1 VLPSEIKSPNFV
13 ENKVRIDKQSFLIVL
28 PKNKE
33 ASHLKLDLDDVHRLS
48 RGLFLV
54 ASRSPEIKMAFS
66 CLPHYRFRRVREI
79 PKIRNADSALK
90 EKRTYALVAYRFS
103 YPTAMQ
109 KKQIQRIIRK
119 TPCVRLRPGI
129 LLFPHL
135 RAKELAKQKSNSET
149 VLRNSKDFAI
159 EAREIGAAVTR
170 WTRLKLVNDEGRKLL
185 RSTIEMM
192 VAAELGT
199 IDSKFKSLAEEA
211 SGMILTRRKARE
223 KFSVLHTR
231 LSLFKSR
238 LRVLQDVW
246 QYDTEK
252 QQKRTYNI
260 MLRVRKK
267 IDELPETTLTPA

>member
-1 VLPSEIKSPNFV
+1 MLPGEAKSPNCI
-13 ENKVRIDKQSFLIVL
+13 ENRIRIDKQSFLIVL
-28 PKNKE
+28 PKNNE
-33 ASHLKLDLDDVHRLS
+33 ASNLKPDLDDVHRLS

-54 ASRSPEIKMAFS
+54 ASSSPEIKMAFS

-79 PKIRNADSALK
+79 PKMRNADSSLK
-90 EKRTYALVAYRFS
+90 ENRTYALVAYRFS
-103 YPTAMQ
+103 RPTAMQ

-135 RAKELAKQKSNSET
+135 RAKESAKQKSNSKT

-170 WTRLKLVNDEGRKLL
+170 WTRLKLVNDEGRELL
-185 RSTIEMM
+185 RSATEMM
-192 VAAELGT
+192 IAAEFGA
-199 IDSKFKSLAEEA
+199 IEIRFKSLAEET
-211 SGMILTRRKARE
+211 SGATLTRKKAKER
-223 KFSVLHTR
+223 FSVLNTR
-231 LSLFKSR
+231 LSLFKSK

-252 QQKRTYNI
+252 QQKRAYNI

-267 IDELPETTLTPA
+267 IDELPETTFTPV